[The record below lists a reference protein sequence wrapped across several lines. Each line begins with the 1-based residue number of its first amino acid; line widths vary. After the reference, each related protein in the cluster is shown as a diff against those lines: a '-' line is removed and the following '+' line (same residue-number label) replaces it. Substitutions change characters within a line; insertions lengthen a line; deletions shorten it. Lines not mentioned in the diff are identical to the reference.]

1 MRFVSGVMNFPSVGG
16 NIDKKKIRVRHR
28 IFTISNL
35 ISFSRAFVAIPI
47 IYLHY
52 QAGYPTLAVDLL
64 IIYGIGSDFLD
75 GYLARKMDQISELG
89 KVLDPMAD
97 KMCAF
102 IVFSYTV
109 FIGLIPVWF
118 FVLLLVRDLLIASGA
133 IYIKSKRSK
142 IPMSVMAGKITI
154 NVLALYWLVVFYFPA
169 EIHVHVVLLWIST
182 VMLLYSF
189 SIYLQRFL
197 SIIRG
202 AEFN

>member
-1 MRFVSGVMNFPSVGG
+1 MSFYSIGG
-16 NIDKKKIRVRHR
+16 NINKKGIKVRHR

-35 ISFSRAFVAIPI
+35 ISFSRVFVAIPV
-47 IYLHY
+47 IYLHFR
-52 QAGYPTLAVDLL
+52 AGYPTLAVDLL
-64 IIYGIGSDFLD
+64 IAYAIGSDFLD
-75 GYLARKMDQISELG
+75 GYLARKTDQISELG

-109 FIGLIPVWF
+109 FYGLIPLWF
-118 FVLLLVRDLLIASGA
+118 FILLIVRDLLIASGA

-154 NVLALYWLVVFYFPA
+154 NVLAVYWLAVFYFPA
-169 EIHVHVVLLWIST
+169 EVQVHTVLLWLST
-182 VMLLYSF
+182 AMMIYSF
-189 SIYLQRFL
+189 FVYLQRFV